1 MKKTCRNLL
10 DSSQVKDFRAIS
22 LTTSTYKII
31 SKLLAE
37 RFKKVMP
44 SIISNSHSAFI
55 GGRKI
60 LDPVLIANE
69 AVEDYKTRKKKG

>member
-1 MKKTCRNLL
+1 ML
-10 DSSQVKDFRAIS
+10 DSSHVKDFRPVS

-44 SIISNSHSAFI
+44 SIMSNSQSAFV
-55 GGRKI
+55 GGRQI